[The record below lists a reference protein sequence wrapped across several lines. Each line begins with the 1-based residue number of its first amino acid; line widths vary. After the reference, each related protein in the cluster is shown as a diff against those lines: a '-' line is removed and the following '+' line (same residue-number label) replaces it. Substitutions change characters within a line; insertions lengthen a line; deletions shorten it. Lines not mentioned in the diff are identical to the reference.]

1 MWDKWFRTGCALLVS
16 GTLLFG
22 SGFSPAVAEE
32 EPPRTKRTQTIS
44 QDAYRRLNRVQ
55 ELADAGEVDSALQL
69 LERVQE
75 RASNDYEAAM
85 ALNLKAYIHYGQE
98 QYDAAASAYASI
110 LAMQAVPESLR
121 RNTLFSLA
129 KIRFIQED
137 YAAALVP
144 LRAWFE
150 QTEEPG
156 IDALLL
162 LGQAHYQL
170 GQYDKVVP
178 PVRAAI
184 ELAEAQGREPRENW
198 YLLLR
203 AAHYQQ
209 NDFVAMRDVLRTLL
223 EINPKREYFTGTPWA
238 SNRAVEVLSEAAG
251 MSDDGNLYV
260 QLAQIELDL
269 QHWEAADVAA
279 GKALLKGGL
288 RRPELPYVLQ
298 GLARYNAENYRGA
311 TQAFQQ
317 AQSHDASEKLASQWL
332 KFIDQ
337 EQARSAAL
345 QAASNS

>member
-170 GQYDKVVP
+170 GQYDEVVP

-223 EINPKREYFTGTPWA
+223 EINPKREYWIQLGAVYAELGQEEKQLATLEAAYEQGVLEKPNDFYSFAQLLLAQGVPVK
-238 SNRAVEVLSEAAG
+238 AVEVLNGALSAER
-251 MSDDGNLYV
+251 MPRDRRNL
-260 QLAQIELDL
+260 ELF
-269 QHWEAADVAA
+269 ADALISAKQYDRAVGVAP
-279 GKALLKGGL
+279 
-288 RRPELPYVLQ
+288 R
-298 GLARYNAENYRGA
+298 
-311 TQAFQQ
+311 
-317 AQSHDASEKLASQWL
+317 
-332 KFIDQ
+332 
-337 EQARSAAL
+337 
-345 QAASNS
+345 